1 MTRKGADADSEGGGG
16 GVGEGM
22 VGGGG
27 LVWVLSAAADGRLQ
41 EGGAATAGLKLRH
54 GLRGLLHL
62 RNKTT
67 LLYMESS
74 TLLYMESSTL
84 LYMESSTLLY
94 MESSTA
100 CERGVFHLHTPTTI
114 GARRKCAFKTLQ
126 IRTQNS
132 NKKFKSASYILR
144 EREHISVCMNLLPP
158 QPPPPPTLFFFLTIY
173 IHVCLF
179 WVHNWTFQKVCG
191 LYLIKKVGL

>member
-1 MTRKGADADSEGGGG
+1 MGDWGWRGGAACIHPTHSSMTRKGADADSEGGGG

-54 GLRGLLHL
+54 RLRGLLHL

-74 TLLYMESSTL
+74 TLLYMESST
-84 LYMESSTLLY
+84 
-94 MESSTA
+94 A
-100 CERGVFHLHTPTTI
+100 CERGAFHLHTPTTI
-114 GARRKCAFKTLQ
+114 GAHRKCAFKTLQ

-132 NKKFKSASYILR
+132 KKKKSKV
-144 EREHISVCMNLLPP
+144 H
-158 QPPPPPTLFFFLTIY
+158 PTF
-173 IHVCLF
+173 
-179 WVHNWTFQKVCG
+179 
-191 LYLIKKVGL
+191 